1 MRAIAIWEAL
11 GAFDAVFAAEAAFQV
26 SESAQHQGVG
36 RQHRET
42 YVKLLISK
50 TDKSMRRFED
60 AFLRTLRVVGSWLQA
75 PSSSSASGDDDD
87 GDDGESHETLLAHFL
102 LSSFLLEV
110 VHLFLSNNA
119 VRDWIAHSETYLGIL
134 DLMKKMLDYGLGS
147 VLRERVYAA
156 PPSPPSGPTTP
167 GAGVYNPFA
176 SVSAAPSTYSSTL
189 SGAGA
194 AVSLSDLVKQLETHR
209 TSLRDVTSK
218 IQFPI
223 TVDKVNK
230 LCESISYLLLQQM
243 VGGF

>member
-11 GAFDAVFAAEAAFQV
+11 GAFDAVFATEAGFQV

-75 PSSSSASGDDDD
+75 PSSSSASGDDD

-110 VHLFLSNNA
+110 AHLFLSNNA
-119 VRDWIAHSETYLGIL
+119 LRDWIAHSETHLGIL
-134 DLMKKMLDYGLGS
+134 DLMKMLDYGLES

-156 PPSPPSGPTTP
+156 AAPSSSSGPATP
-167 GAGVYNPFA
+167 GAGVYNPL
-176 SVSAAPSTYSSTL
+176 VS
-189 SGAGA
+189 

-209 TSLRDVTSK
+209 TSVRDVTSK

-223 TVDKVNK
+223 TVDKLNK
-230 LCESISYLLLQQM
+230 LCGSMSYLLLQQM

>member
-1 MRAIAIWEAL
+1 VRSIAIWEAL
-11 GAFDAVFAAEAAFQV
+11 GAFDAVFAAEAGFQV

-36 RQHRET
+36 RQHREA

-75 PSSSSASGDDDD
+75 PSSSSGDD
-87 GDDGESHETLLAHFL
+87 DDGESHETLLAHFL

-147 VLRERVYAA
+147 VLREPVYAA
-156 PPSPPSGPTTP
+156 APSSSSGPTTP

-176 SVSAAPSTYSSTL
+176 SASAAPSVYSSTL

-194 AVSLSDLVKQLETHR
+194 GVSLSDLVKQLETHR

>member
-11 GAFDAVFAAEAAFQV
+11 GAFDAVFATEAAFQV

-75 PSSSSASGDDDD
+75 PSSSSASRDDDD
-87 GDDGESHETLLAHFL
+87 GEDGESHETLLSHFL

-147 VLRERVYAA
+147 VLRERVYVAA
-156 PPSPPSGPTTP
+156 PSSSSTTP

-176 SVSAAPSTYSSTL
+176 STSAAPSAYSSTL
-189 SGAGA
+189 PGVGA